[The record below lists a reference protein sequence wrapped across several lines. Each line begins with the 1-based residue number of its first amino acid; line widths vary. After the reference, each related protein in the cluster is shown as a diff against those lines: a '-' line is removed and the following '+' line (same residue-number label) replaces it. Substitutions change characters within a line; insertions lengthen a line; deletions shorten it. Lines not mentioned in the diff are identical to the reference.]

1 MPFKLLSNKTTV
13 FVTPVLIH
21 IFTLHQQMADTLSLL
36 DLDPLHTVMRGMVIE
51 ITVAGASIMQP
62 NFCNEDYCFLPKDT
76 VMLVDTYRCCRGTC
90 LPDLQVTTV
99 RLVLLP

>member
-36 DLDPLHTVMRGMVIE
+36 VLDQLHTIMRGMVIE
-51 ITVAGASIMQP
+51 ITVAGASILQP
-62 NFCNEDYCFLPKDT
+62 NFSAKRHCD
-76 VMLVDTYRCCRGTC
+76 VGRHIQMLQRN
-90 LPDLQVTTV
+90 
-99 RLVLLP
+99 LLA